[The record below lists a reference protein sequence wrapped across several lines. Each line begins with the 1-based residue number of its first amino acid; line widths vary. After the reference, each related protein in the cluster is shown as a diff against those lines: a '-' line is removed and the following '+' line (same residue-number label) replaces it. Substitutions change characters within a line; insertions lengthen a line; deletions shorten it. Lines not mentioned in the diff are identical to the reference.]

1 MSCKWI
7 KERWLTT
14 FLLGALAAATPAGAW
29 ADDGPQSAAPKGRN
43 PAEIAM
49 RVPDGA
55 RIWFDG
61 EETTQTGTSRK
72 FVSPPLDPGR
82 EYTYEVRVQW
92 KEGEDMVERTRR
104 LTVQA
109 GDHIGLEFSRHGLVE
124 VRGVSSEEVA
134 APAPAAAPPRI
145 APLYN
150 REPAAAPSP
159 PAPAPHFYDPG
170 PPPGPPGS
178 NSPLS
183 LGVGN
188 G

>member
-92 KEGEDMVERTRR
+92 KEGEAKVERTRR
-104 LTVQA
+104 LPVQA

-124 VRGVSSEEVA
+124 VRGVSSEQLT
-134 APAPAAAPPRI
+134 APAVAPART
-145 APLYN
+145 APLHN
-150 REPAAAPSP
+150 REPAAAP
-159 PAPAPHFYDPG
+159 PAPAPARHFYDPG
-170 PPPGPPGS
+170 PRPGPPGS
-178 NSPLS
+178 NDPLS

>member
-1 MSCKWI
+1 MNWQWI
-7 KERWLTT
+7 QVRRLAP
-14 FLLGALAAATPAGAW
+14 FLLGVLAAAAPAAAW
-29 ADDGPQSAAPKGRN
+29 AGDGPRAAAPKARN
-43 PAEIAM
+43 PVDISI

-61 EETTQTGTSRK
+61 DETTQTGNRRM

-82 EYTYEVRVQW
+82 EYTYEVRVRW
-92 KEGEDMVERTRR
+92 MDGEDTVERTRR

-109 GDHIGLEFSRHGLVE
+109 GDHIGLEFSRHGLLE
-124 VRGVSSEEVA
+124 VRGMSSGQLTA
-134 APAPAAAPPRI
+134 SPAAAPARI
-145 APLYN
+145 APLYS
-150 REPAAAPSP
+150 REPAAPSA

-178 NSPLS
+178 NNPMS